1 MPPLARVRALPLP
14 GCGLLTW
21 AALAGVAALVVF
33 MGWSDGSGDKT
44 LPALLGRL
52 GAQALAAG
60 GLVLVAAGI
69 ARLRRPQGQPQDPGE
84 PTRQPAHDDPVQT
97 PAHQDAQLATLGHE
111 LRTPMNAILGL
122 NGVLRQALHDHP
134 EQVQWV
140 AHMRL
145 ATAQALQRVNE
156 VLDQAQR
163 QAQTAATAPL
173 PEDTLSQDA
182 ALRILVVDDNATNR
196 MVARV
201 QLQTCWPGADIV
213 AVDSGAQAL
222 AVLAAQGFDLAL
234 IDMHMPGM
242 DGPELARRIRLQW
255 PALTTRMPLVALT
268 ANTHLA
274 DRQRCLDAGMDDV
287 LDKPI
292 DLTVL
297 VRCVSRHVLRARG

>member
-1 MPPLARVRALPLP
+1 MPPLARVRALLLPTCGPLTRL
-14 GCGLLTW
+14 GLVGVTVCV
-21 AALAGVAALVVF
+21 AGLVVF
-33 MGWSDGSGDKT
+33 MGLPDGPGDKT
-44 LPALLGRL
+44 LPALLGRW

-60 GLVLVAAGI
+60 GLVLAACWF
-69 ARLRRPQGQPQDPGE
+69 ARLRRPQVPPQDPDE
-84 PTRQPAHDDPVQT
+84 QT
-97 PAHQDAQLATLGHE
+97 LQDAQLATLGHE

-122 NGVLRQALHDHP
+122 NGVLRQALHEHP

-140 AHMRL
+140 EHMRL

-163 QAQTAATAPL
+163 QAQTAATVQPIEHTL
-173 PEDTLSQDA
+173 PQDA
-182 ALRILVVDDNATNR
+182 ALRILLVDDNATNR

-242 DGPELARRIRLQW
+242 DGPALARRIRLQW
-255 PALTTRMPLVALT
+255 PDLAARMPLVALT
-268 ANTHLA
+268 ANTDPA
-274 DRQRCLDAGMDDV
+274 DRQRCRDAGMDDV

-292 DLTVL
+292 DLSSL
-297 VRCVSRHVLRARG
+297 VRCVSRLVLRARG